1 MIREEDL
8 LPLQNA
14 LLEIARAKTS
24 PGREFLRY
32 SEFCTL
38 LGGRFDGEAVAEML
52 RELTSEGILAVAPPD
67 GGEDRYCV
75 TEEYLATLAE
85 GK

>member
-14 LLEIARAKTS
+14 ILEVARTRTR
-24 PGREFLRY
+24 PGQEFLKL
-32 SEFCTL
+32 SEFREL
-38 LGGRFDGEAVAEML
+38 LGGRFDDESVAEML
-52 RELTSEGILAVAPPD
+52 KELTGEGILALAPD

-75 TEEYLATLAE
+75 TEEYLATLA
-85 GK
+85 GGR